1 MNNIK
6 ILIVE
11 DESIVA
17 LDIKRALQKL
27 DYEVVG
33 IAKNYTTAVKL
44 FQEEE
49 PSVIFMDINLKNSEK
64 DGIDTAKDLQKIQNI
79 PIIYLTAFSDEIT
92 LKRAIQTNPISYL
105 VKPFKLEELKS
116 TILLAQHKMN
126 QSNQPEINEECRP
139 LGFGYYFNEKDEI
152 LYFKN
157 IYIKLSPNERH
168 LLKTLLDA
176 NGAIVSYKDIEYLIW
191 PNEPVSQSS
200 LRTLVYRLRTKLE
213 YKLIETVHSSGCRLT
228 PQYE

>member
-1 MNNIK
+1 MTNIK

-27 DYEVVG
+27 GYEVVG
-33 IAKNYTTAVKL
+33 VAKNYTNAVKL
-44 FQEEE
+44 FQEEK

-64 DGIDTAKDLQKIQNI
+64 DGIDTVKDLQKIQNI

-92 LKRAIQTNPISYL
+92 LKRAIQTNPVSYL
-105 VKPFKLEELKS
+105 IKPFKMEELKS
-116 TILLAQHKMN
+116 TILLAQYKMN
-126 QSNQPEINEECRP
+126 QSNQPELNEECRP

-168 LLKTLLDA
+168 LLKILLDA

-191 PNEPVSQSS
+191 PNEVVSQSS

-213 YKLIETVHSSGCRLT
+213 YKLIETVHSAGCRLT
-228 PQYE
+228 PQY